1 MFNPR
6 DAIPRILLKPPRRD
20 PNNPP
25 PPLPAADVVLFS
37 TVATVFAAVAT
48 VLAAWT
54 DCNSASSGCNPRSSP
69 ESWRTVSSRR
79 SVVRIVDLG
88 IGFRF
93 QQNERIHQ
101 AGRPFEQPAIDRR
114 RLQHSSGGIRPH
126 QC

>member
-54 DCNSASSGCNPRSSP
+54 DCNSASSGFNPRSSP

-93 QQNERIHQ
+93 QQNESV
-101 AGRPFEQPAIDRR
+101 GESCGPFDQSASHRR
-114 RLQHSSGGIRPH
+114 
-126 QC
+126 